1 MEFQTA
7 SFEADFFQQNRDNLR
22 QLFTGTAPIVIAGHG
37 LVQRSADTTYP
48 FQQDS
53 NFWYL
58 TGLNEP
64 DLVLVMDK
72 GKDYIILP
80 DQGLT
85 KQLFDG
91 GLNEAFIQ
99 KTSGITTVLDNR
111 AGWKTLSSRIKKAK
125 HTATLATPPSYI
137 LSHGFYTN
145 PSRRAL
151 ITKIKSINP
160 TIELL
165 DLRDHLVKLRSIK
178 QPQEIATIQ
187 RAIDITGATLKKVI
201 AKAKSADYEYEVEA
215 LITLGFRQSDAVH
228 GYQPIV
234 ASGLN
239 SCTLH
244 YIQNNQPLN
253 KKALLLLDVGA
264 EVSHYSADITRT
276 IALKSPT
283 KRQKA
288 IYQTVLDIQEYAFGQ
303 LRPGV
308 DLRKYEEKVEKY
320 VGEKLREIGLGKS
333 INHETIRRYY
343 PHATSHFLGLDVHD
357 VGQYDK
363 TLSSG
368 MVLTVEPG
376 IYIPEEEIGIRIEDD
391 VLITDRGIE
400 ILSRRIPK
408 RLW

>member
-1 MEFQTA
+1 MEFTTA
-7 SFEADFFQQNRDNLR
+7 LFEAGFFQQNRDNLR

-58 TGLNEP
+58 TGLSEP

-80 DQGLT
+80 DQGDT

-91 GLNEAFIQ
+91 GLNEEYIQ
-99 KTSGITTVLDNR
+99 KISGIATVLDNKT
-111 AGWKTLSSRIKKAK
+111 GWKTLGSRIKKAK
-125 HTATLATPPSYI
+125 YTATLAAPPSYI

-151 ITKIKSINP
+151 IAKIKSLNP

-178 QPQEIATIQ
+178 QPQEIAAIQ
-187 RAIDITGATLKKVI
+187 HAIDITGTALKKVSS
-201 AKAKSADYEYEVEA
+201 KAKSLTHEYEVES
-215 LITLGFRQSDAVH
+215 LITQSFRHANAVH

-234 ASGLN
+234 ASGIN
-239 SCTLH
+239 GCTLH
-244 YIQNNQPLN
+244 YIQNDQPLN

-264 EVSHYSADITRT
+264 EVSHYSADVTRT

-288 IYQTVLDIQEYAFGQ
+288 VYQTVLDIQDYAFAQ
-303 LRPGV
+303 IKPGV
-308 DLRKYEEKVEKY
+308 DLRTYEEKIEKY

-333 INHETIRRYY
+333 INHESIRRYY

-363 TLSSG
+363 PLSSG

-376 IYIPEEEIGIRIEDD
+376 IYIPEEEIGIRLEDD
-391 VLITDRGIE
+391 VLVTERGIE

>member
-1 MEFQTA
+1 MEFTTA
-7 SFEADFFQQNRDNLR
+7 LFEADFFRQNRDNLR

-58 TGLNEP
+58 TGLNDP

-80 DQGLT
+80 DQGHT
-85 KQLFDG
+85 KLLFDG
-91 GLNEAFIQ
+91 GLSEEFIQ
-99 KTSGITTVLDNR
+99 KTSGIMNVFDNR
-111 AGWKTLSSRIKKAK
+111 TGWKTLSARIKKAK

-151 ITKIKSINP
+151 ITKIKTINP

-178 QPQEIATIQ
+178 QPQEVAAIQ
-187 RAIDITGATLKKVI
+187 AAIDITGSTIKKVT
-201 AKAKSADYEYEVEA
+201 AKAKGLEYEYEVEA
-215 LITLGFRQSDAVH
+215 LITSGFRQANAVH

-234 ASGLN
+234 ANGLN

-253 KKALLLLDVGA
+253 KKSLLLLDVGA

-276 IALKSPT
+276 IALKNPT

-288 IYQTVLDIQEYAFGQ
+288 IYQSVLDIQDYAFGQ

-308 DLRKYEEKVEKY
+308 DLRTYEEKVEKY

-333 INHETIRRYY
+333 INHDSIRRYY

-363 TLSSG
+363 PLSSG

-376 IYIPEEEIGIRIEDD
+376 IYIPEEEIGIRVEDD